1 MAVTTE
7 DLLIQLQVDAKDTS
21 NTLKEIKEQL
31 KSLNK
36 VQDDTAKS
44 SKKTGDAVG
53 GLGFDFIK
61 LDSAVNL
68 ATKAFNLLSA
78 PINRALDE
86 ATKAQSVFDK
96 FAISMKFF
104 GGAELAKSTKGLN
117 DLADS
122 MEAATG
128 VDGDALLALAGRG
141 AALGLTNT
149 ELEKLIT
156 GATDLAGLMGGDVS
170 TAGEALLN
178 SLNGQTKALAKYV
191 PEVLNL
197 KQGQLEAGA
206 AIGQTAEKLKGLGSA
221 FGGTAQGIEARFN
234 AKVGKAFE
242 ELGKTIQQSF
252 NLIEGKKLALNFL
265 DDVIKAIE
273 DTRAYI
279 VGFFKTMAELDW
291 ESIGKAVGALSLAFL
306 SLKAAIIVTQV
317 GFIALAKA
325 AWIAVAPLALVALK
339 AIAIGV
345 AVVGAVAIIEIAA
358 RNFSQL
364 GTLASIAFIKIEQAV
379 LKARIA
385 FNEFTGDTGE
395 ADALNKRLEESKKR
409 SEELGSSLK
418 LDLGVSGKV
427 ISTITEAVKNFSGNV
442 EQAKTPINGV
452 GDALGKM
459 GDKGVSKIR
468 EVNDAA
474 KSAIEALKQMANVQ
488 GPRNEVDTIQ
498 AKAAQDRLKI
508 EQEYQKVVDGTSN
521 KQAVAQAQ
529 SLRNQAIQNSYQDA
543 QFQIAEKYKGALD
556 EINGKNKEL
565 ALVIKNNGAL
575 QQDIIQNNLRESLDA
590 IEKDRQA
597 RIKALGSLT
606 PEMEASFK
614 AQAEAQKKIADEAAK
629 NAPSRAFEAP
639 KKQGEDIGKAISGEL
654 NDGVFGA
661 AMGAMSG
668 IGAAVSAAQAVVDIV
683 PNMLNGIANLIGSIT
698 ELPMKIL
705 EGVTKIISGI
715 AGFLT
720 NFIANIGQMVTGIL
734 DAIVGL
740 IVELPKLIVNFITQI
755 PKIIGGIISALPDII
770 QALVTGLVEGVP
782 MIALGLIEFL
792 IKDAPKIAIQ
802 MVKVLAIQLPIAIVK
817 GIINAIKNIF
827 GAIGRLFSGGS
838 VFKDAGQTIAKG
850 FSAGLKKLSGVGAKI
865 FEVKDLAENALGPAA
880 DKANQLLEQINAA
893 GEDAFGWITKAWIW
907 VRDNILMPLWNLIV
921 LPFKYAWENLKIV
934 FAFAVELLKGAWE
947 GLKAVAYF
955 VKDIFMAVWNFIK
968 GGFEVIGDMFKAV
981 FNFVV
986 GLFSDPIQAFKDLWE
1001 DLKSIFGKIIEN
1013 FTGFFSNVG
1022 DAIGGFGKR
1031 MWDGFKDALGDG
1043 VKFFSD
1049 LGGNIWNGLKA
1060 GLNGIVSFFTDLFKF
1075 EGGGEGPVEKFF
1087 GFDFPFFS
1095 FADGGLVPGVAPQKG
1110 DDKRNDIIPA
1120 LLSPGEMVI
1129 PRSIVEDPVYRHLL
1143 ESILNGEQI
1152 PGFFLG
1158 KLAKKVGGALKSGGS
1173 AVVGGINKVGDYI
1186 GDTAS
1191 NVKTNATDI
1200 FKSLAKGD
1208 IKGVLKGA
1216 AGLLTAGVPKQ
1227 ILDMFNSVKRF
1238 VSDIDL
1244 AALISNPT
1252 AEIKRMIKDVG
1263 TTFLRDPFR
1272 ELLDNF
1278 NPMAAGGLVGGGI
1291 PGKDSVPSMLMPGEF
1306 VMNRNAVSNIGLGN
1320 LNAMNSGQSMGSNYT
1335 FNIEMNVE
1343 NKEPVDENFLRNRLI
1358 PRMQEE
1364 LKRASME
1371 GKFVISQKGVRNV

>member
-7 DLLIQLQVDAKDTS
+7 DLLIQLQVDAKDAS
-21 NTLKEIKEQL
+21 KSISDVKNELKD
-31 KSLNK
+31 LNK
-36 VQDDTAKS
+36 TQKDTSKAAKETS
-44 SKKTGDAVG
+44 GSLTDFGFSMVKVNAAVE
-53 GLGFDFIK
+53 
-61 LDSAVNL
+61 V
-68 ATKAFNLLSA
+68 ATKAFNLLAA

-86 ATKAQSVFDK
+86 ATKAQTAFDK

-104 GGAELAKSTKGLN
+104 GGAELSKSTKGLN
-117 DLADS
+117 DLADA

-234 AKVGKAFE
+234 AKVSKAFE

-291 ESIGKAVGALSLAFL
+291 ESIGKAVGTLSLAFL

-442 EQAKTPINGV
+442 EQAKTPIKGV
-452 GDALGKM
+452 DDALGKM

-880 DKANQLLEQINAA
+880 DKANQLLDQINAA
-893 GEDAFGWITKAWIW
+893 GEDAYGWITKAWIW
-907 VRDNILMPLWNLIV
+907 VYDNIIKPIGQFLMFV
-921 LPFKYAWENLKIV
+921 WEGLKIV
-934 FAFAVELLKGAWE
+934 GTFVISLFKGAWE
-947 GLKAVAYF
+947 GLKAAAYF
-955 VKDIFMAVWNFIK
+955 VRDVFMAVWEFAKSIFQVIIDSFMAVWNF
-968 GGFEVIGDMFKAV
+968 
-981 FNFVV
+981 VV
-986 GLFSDPIQAFKDLWE
+986 TLFDDPIAAFKGLWE
-1001 DLKSIFGKIIEN
+1001 DIKNIFSDSVEA
-1013 FTGFFSNVG
+1013 FAS
-1022 DAIGGFGKR
+1022 
-1031 MWDGFKDALGDG
+1031 
-1043 VKFFSD
+1043 FFSD
-1049 LGGNIWNGLKA
+1049 LGNAFADYGKRVWDGFKEQVYKAGDAFANFGSMIWEGMRNAIFKFGNAFGRFGEYIWEGLKSA
-1060 GLNGIVSFFTDLFKF
+1060 PGNLVDFFKNLGSAIWDGLAEGLEGVGDFFGDIGGGVGDFFSDVGSAVGSLFNQGGIV
-1075 EGGGEGPVEKFF
+1075 
-1087 GFDFPFFS
+1087 
-1095 FADGGLVPGVAPQKG
+1095 PGSAITSG
-1110 DDKRNDIIPA
+1110 DSIRNDIVPA
-1120 LLSPGEMVI
+1120 WLSPGEAVI
-1129 PRSIVEDPVYRHLL
+1129 PRSLMANPQVNEVVQRILTRENIGNLSTSQPV
-1143 ESILNGEQI
+1143 Q
-1152 PGFFLG
+1152 F
-1158 KLAKKVGGALKSGGS
+1158 
-1173 AVVGGINKVGDYI
+1173 
-1186 GDTAS
+1186 
-1191 NVKTNATDI
+1191 
-1200 FKSLAKGD
+1200 
-1208 IKGVLKGA
+1208 
-1216 AGLLTAGVPKQ
+1216 
-1227 ILDMFNSVKRF
+1227 
-1238 VSDIDL
+1238 
-1244 AALISNPT
+1244 
-1252 AEIKRMIKDVG
+1252 
-1263 TTFLRDPFR
+1263 
-1272 ELLDNF
+1272 
-1278 NPMAAGGLVGGGI
+1278 
-1291 PGKDSVPSMLMPGEF
+1291 MPGLGAQSIIAQA
-1306 VMNRNAVSNIGLGN
+1306 MQPGSVSN
-1320 LNAMNSGQSMGSNYT
+1320 QY
-1335 FNIEMNVE
+1335 NIEVSMVID
-1343 NKEPVDENFLRNRLI
+1343 NKDPMDENFLRNRLI

>member
-7 DLLIQLQVDAKDTS
+7 DLLIQLQVDAKDATKS
-21 NTLKEIKEQL
+21 ISEVKNELKD
-31 KSLNK
+31 LNK
-36 VQDDTAKS
+36 TQKDTSKAAKETS
-44 SKKTGDAVG
+44 SSLSDFGFSMLKVNAAVE
-53 GLGFDFIK
+53 
-61 LDSAVNL
+61 V
-68 ATKAFNLLSA
+68 ATKAFNLLAA

-86 ATKAQSVFDK
+86 ATKAQTAFDK

-104 GGAELAKSTKGLN
+104 GGAELSKSTKGLN
-117 DLADS
+117 DLADA

-191 PEVLNL
+191 PEVANL

-221 FGGTAQGIEARFN
+221 FGGTAQGIEARFT

-252 NLIEGKKLALNFL
+252 NLIQGKKLSLNFL
-265 DDVIKAIE
+265 DDIIKAIE
-273 DTRAYI
+273 DTRPYI
-279 VGFFKTMAELDW
+279 VGFFKTMADLDW
-291 ESIGKAVGALSLAFL
+291 ASIGIAVG
-306 SLKAAIIVTQV
+306 V
-317 GFIALAKA
+317 IATSFTL
-325 AWIAVAPLALVALK
+325 ISGALVAAIPAVAAFLVPFGLIALK
-339 AIAIGV
+339 ATVISLAIGGV
-345 AVVGAVAIIEIAA
+345 LAIIEIAI
-358 RNFSQL
+358 RNFTQL
-364 GTLASIAFIKIEQAV
+364 GTIASLAFIKIEQAV

-385 FNEFTGDTGE
+385 FNEFTGDTSE

-418 LDLGVSGKV
+418 LDLGVTGKIINSV
-427 ISTITEAVKNFSGNV
+427 TDAVKNFSGNV
-442 EQAKTPINGV
+442 DKAKTPVSGV
-452 GDALGKM
+452 ADALGKM

-468 EVNDAA
+468 EINDAA
-474 KSAIEALKQMANVQ
+474 KSAIDALKQMASVQSPRDEIAQINV
-488 GPRNEVDTIQ
+488 
-498 AKAAQDRLKI
+498 KYAQDRLKI

-521 KQAVAQAQ
+521 KQAIAQAQ
-529 SLRNQAIQNSYQDA
+529 ALRNQATQNAYQDM

-565 ALVIKNNGAL
+565 ELILKNNGAL
-575 QQDIIQNNLRESLDA
+575 QQDIIQNNLKESLDA

-614 AQAEAQKKIADEAAK
+614 AQAEAQKKLADEAAK

-720 NFIANIGQMVTGIL
+720 NFISNIGKMVTGIL

-770 QALVTGLVEGVP
+770 QSLVTGLVEGVP

-792 IKDAPKIAIQ
+792 VKDAPKIALQ

-817 GIINAIKNIF
+817 GIVNAIKNIF
-827 GAIGRLFSGGS
+827 SSLKNLLTGGS
-838 VFKDAGQTIAKG
+838 VFKDVGQSIAKG
-850 FSAGLKKLSGVGAKI
+850 FGTGLKKLSGIGSKI

-1075 EGGGEGPVEKFF
+1075 DSGGEPGPVESFF

-1095 FADGGLVPGVAPQKG
+1095 FAEGGKVPGYASSPG
-1110 DDKRNDIIPA
+1110 DDKKNDIIPA
-1120 LLSPGEMVI
+1120 LLSPGEMVM
-1129 PRSIVEDPVYRHLL
+1129 PRSIVGDPAYKKIL
-1143 ESILNGEQI
+1143 EMMFAGEKI
-1152 PGFFLG
+1152 PM
-1158 KLAKKVGGALKSGGS
+1158 LAWYNDVADSVGGALKSGGS
-1173 AVVGGINKVGDYI
+1173 AVVGGIEKVGNYI

-1191 NVKTNATDI
+1191 NVGNSGADI

-1208 IKGVLKGA
+1208 MTGVLKGVG
-1216 AGLLTAGVPKQ
+1216 GLLTAGIPKP
-1227 ILDMFNSVKRF
+1227 ILDMWNSVKRF
-1238 VSDIDL
+1238 VTDINL
-1244 AALISNPT
+1244 SALVSNPT
-1252 AEIKRMIKDVG
+1252 KEIKRMIKSVG

-1272 ELLDNF
+1272 SLLDNF

-1306 VMNRNAVSNIGLGN
+1306 VMNRSAVSNIGLGN
-1320 LNAMNSGQSMGSNYT
+1320 LSAMNNGQSMGSNYT

-1371 GKFVISQKGVRNV
+1371 GKFVISQKGIRNV